1 MGEGKG
7 HCPGQAFPKEPG
19 RGELG
24 HGHSVCARTPGGGV
38 GVGVGFSAT
47 NEEYRLVI
55 SEPRLF
61 CLYHSS
67 INKHLPIG
75 R

>member
-1 MGEGKG
+1 MGGE
-7 HCPGQAFPKEPG
+7 
-19 RGELG
+19 RGTDLARLFLKSLIGESQDTAICL
-24 HGHSVCARTPGGGV
+24 HRTPGGKV

-61 CLYHSS
+61 CLCHGS
-67 INKHLPIG
+67 IDKHLPI
-75 R
+75 RR